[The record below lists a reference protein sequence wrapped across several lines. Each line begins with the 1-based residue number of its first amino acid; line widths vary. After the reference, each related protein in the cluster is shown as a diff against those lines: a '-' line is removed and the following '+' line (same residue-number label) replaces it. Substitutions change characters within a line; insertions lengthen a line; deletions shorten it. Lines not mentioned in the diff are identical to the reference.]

1 MQVPIET
8 IVMTDIT
15 TRITSMA
22 IERVATTTEGM
33 NIVEREITAEKAGL
47 AEAETRVLKED
58 MVETR
63 AVKGEMVETRAM
75 KEGTVETAHPATIMK
90 LTARAQGEAK
100 RTVNNVEM
108 DIGHQNA
115 QR

>member
-1 MQVPIET
+1 
-8 IVMTDIT
+8 
-15 TRITSMA
+15 
-22 IERVATTTEGM
+22 
-33 NIVEREITAEKAGL
+33 
-47 AEAETRVLKED
+47 

-63 AVKGEMVETRAM
+63 AV

-90 LTARAQGEAK
+90 LAARAQGEAK
-100 RTVNNVEM
+100 RTVNYVEM